1 MRIDRRGNPA
11 YRNFPA
17 FGKLDGDPGETGN
30 QQLGPARAESVGEDR
45 GKRDDNFPSTPSDAF
60 SNLECEKS
68 GFLNDVANM
77 FAAVGRA
84 LKDIK
89 QGNSRTFD

>member
-11 YRNFPA
+11 YRKIPA

-30 QQLGPARAESVGEDR
+30 QQPRPAHAESVRNDR
-45 GKRDDNFPSTPSDAF
+45 GKRDDNIPSTPSDAF
-60 SNLECEKS
+60 SDLECEKS

-77 FAAVGRA
+77 FAAVGSA
-84 LKDIK
+84 LKEIK
-89 QGNSRTFD
+89 QGNSKTFD

>member
-11 YRNFPA
+11 YRKIPA
-17 FGKLDGDPGETGN
+17 FGKLDGNPGETEISQPG
-30 QQLGPARAESVGEDR
+30 QARAESVRSDR
-45 GKRDDNFPSTPSDAF
+45 GERDDNVPSTPSDAF
-60 SNLECEKS
+60 SGLKCEKS

-77 FAAVGRA
+77 FEAVGRA

-89 QGNSRTFD
+89 QGNSKTFD